1 MFSQDTVN
9 KIKDI
14 NTEGENTT
22 GLMPLDDIDYDK
34 QYRQD
39 IENYDL
45 EWLASNIY
53 ELSISD
59 EKYPVGLHNRV
70 VISKQENGRWLMDDG
85 EMRHRAFCLLRK
97 QYPNDDRWKSI
108 PFNEASINVTKR
120 SERDKR
126 QLSANILSDDGTVF
140 DQARGIVSV
149 IEAEGVE
156 AVKKILSS
164 SKNKKYATSNT
175 AMSRWKKIAK
185 APQDVIN
192 DSLDLNIKDKTL
204 IALLSDIFNKNKGRY
219 FQLIID
225 YKADLID
232 KSLYKAAQELWQ
244 FLTKFKETPSLIEQH
259 KKQVEESENN
269 NSNSNIADFD
279 NTSTDNE
286 NENSVSNEL
295 KESINDS
302 QNENNSSGIITAEK
316 NQPESKPDDSKT
328 KISRQ
333 FVAKEIQV
341 LSNGMIRFTGEEGML
356 NITLP
361 NNIKLDIVNDES
373 ESA

>member
-1 MFSQDTVN
+1 MFSQDTAN
-9 KIKDI
+9 KIKNI

-22 GLMPLDDIDYDK
+22 GLMPLDDIDYDE

-53 ELSISD
+53 ELSVSD

-70 VISKQENGRWLMDDG
+70 VISKQKNGRWLMDDG
-85 EMRHRAFCLLRK
+85 EMRHRAFCLLRN

-192 DSLDLNIKDKTL
+192 DCLELNIKDKTL

-232 KSLYKAAQELWQ
+232 KSLYKASQELWQ
-244 FLTKFKETPSLIEQH
+244 FLTKFKETPSLVEQH
-259 KKQVEESENN
+259 KKQVEKKENDE
-269 NSNSNIADFD
+269 SNSNIEESD
-279 NTSTDNE
+279 NTSAK

-295 KESINDS
+295 KESVSDS
-302 QNENNSSGIITAEK
+302 QNSDNSSSIVTTEK
-316 NQPESKPDDSKT
+316 NQPEPKHDDSNT